1 MYYSKNIRQII
12 KIKKI
17 LLVNALYLSVLVFV
31 ACAKSNNTTESNEN
45 KIETFEIP
53 QIEKSQDQQVE
64 TIEVSQ
70 VKIPR
75 SNIFQYIKVWTD
87 GIEKETKKVKS
98 KLIFSD
104 DLSCLTYTLA
114 DRTELNLKC
123 IKPFETSEVEEAT
136 ATYILSNGNEIVVI
150 YSPLRNVKWYVKF
163 KALDG
168 SIQEAELS
176 NDKDAW
182 N

>member
-1 MYYSKNIRQII
+1 MNYSNHIR
-12 KIKKI
+12 KIKKVKFVTTI
-17 LLVNALYLSVLVFV
+17 YLSILIFV
-31 ACAKSNNTTESNEN
+31 SCAKSNNTNGSNEN
-45 KIETFEIP
+45 KIETIEIP
-53 QIEKSQDQQVE
+53 QIEKSQEQQTE

-70 VKIPR
+70 VEIPKK
-75 SNIFQYIKVWTD
+75 NIFQYIKIWAD
-87 GIEKETKKVKS
+87 GTEKETKKMKC
-98 KLIFSD
+98 KLIFSE
-104 DLSCLTYTLA
+104 DLSNLTYTLA

-123 IKPFETSEVEEAT
+123 IKPFETNDAGEAY
-136 ATYILSNGNEIVVI
+136 ATYILSNGEEIVVGYFHLNNI
-150 YSPLRNVKWYVKF
+150 KWYVKF